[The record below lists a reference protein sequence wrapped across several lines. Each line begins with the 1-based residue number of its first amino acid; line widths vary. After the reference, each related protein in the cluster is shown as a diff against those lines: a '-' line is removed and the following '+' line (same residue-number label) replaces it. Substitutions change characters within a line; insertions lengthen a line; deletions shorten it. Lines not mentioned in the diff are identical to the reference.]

1 MKLHYAMYSM
11 QHHYLAWTTGFPVGF
26 CAAEGSKSDRDWE
39 GGGGGMWGRGGV
51 ASFRG
56 VDSVPLKG
64 PQEIR
69 DTFIIRS

>member
-1 MKLHYAMYSM
+1 M
-11 QHHYLAWTTGFPVGF
+11 QCNQCSIINWHGQQGFPVGF
-26 CAAEGSKSDRDWE
+26 CAAEGNKSDRDW
-39 GGGGGMWGRGGV
+39 GGGGGEMWGRGGV